1 MISVSRVFM
10 LLTSTLL
17 TFRKLLI
24 IIFVLTNNYVFAQSH
39 LQDQYDYASQL
50 FNDEKYFDAITEF
63 QRLQFFDSLKQYSYA
78 SNKLIGMAYKQGGKF
93 NEAIQ
98 YLALAEINSSN
109 LDSLF
114 DTKIEIIKTNLL
126 RRTISRAFDLLNDM
140 SKDERFNSKKDQITY
155 WKSWAHIFN
164 DEWEKASEEF
174 AKVDKNHQLKR
185 LCANVA
191 ESQYSESTAKILSY
205 ILPGAGQFY
214 TGNYLS
220 GILSFSWVA
229 FWTYIAVEAFLAER
243 IFDGLLVT
251 NFLVFRFYNG
261 NIQNAENFA
270 NEHNSEISDW
280 TLNYLQHNYRG
291 PKP

>member
-1 MISVSRVFM
+1 MA
-10 LLTSTLL
+10 LTSTTL

-24 IIFVLTNNYVFAQSH
+24 IVFVLANNYVFAQTY
-39 LQDQYDYASQL
+39 LQAQYNYATQL
-50 FNDEKYFDAITEF
+50 YNDEQYFDAITEF
-63 QRLQFFDSLKQYSYA
+63 KRFQFFDSLNQYSYFT
-78 SNKLIGMAYKQGGKF
+78 NKSIAMSYKQGGKF
-93 NEAIQ
+93 DEAI
-98 YLALAEINSSN
+98 YYYSLAELNTPNI
-109 LDSLF
+109 DSLF
-114 DTKIEIIKTNLL
+114 NTKIEIIKTNLL
-126 RRTISRAFDLLNDM
+126 RRTIYRAFDLLNDLNN
-140 SKDERFNSKKDQITY
+140 DERFNSKKDQITY
-155 WKSWAHIFN
+155 WKGWAYIFN
-164 DEWEKASEEF
+164 NEWEKASEEF
-174 AKVDKNHQLKR
+174 AKVDINNQLKQI
-185 LCANVA
+185 CANVA

-214 TGNYLS
+214 TGNYIS

-229 FWTYIAVEAFLAER
+229 LWTYIAVEAFLADR

-270 NEHNSEISDW
+270 NEYNSEISNW

>member
-1 MISVSRVFM
+1 MA
-10 LLTSTLL
+10 LTSTTL

-24 IIFVLTNNYVFAQSH
+24 IVFVLANNYVFAQTY
-39 LQDQYDYASQL
+39 LQAQYNYATQL
-50 FNDEKYFDAITEF
+50 YNDEQYFDAITEF
-63 QRLQFFDSLKQYSYA
+63 KRLQFFDSLNQYSYFT
-78 SNKLIGMAYKQGGKF
+78 NKSIAMSYKQGGKF
-93 NEAIQ
+93 DEAI
-98 YLALAEINSSN
+98 YYYSLAELNTPNI
-109 LDSLF
+109 DSLF
-114 DTKIEIIKTNLL
+114 NTKIEIIKTNLL
-126 RRTISRAFDLLNDM
+126 RRTIYRAFDLLNDLNN
-140 SKDERFNSKKDQITY
+140 DERFNSKKDQIIY
-155 WKSWAHIFN
+155 WKGWAYIFN
-164 DEWEKASEEF
+164 NEWEKASEEF
-174 AKVDKNHQLKR
+174 AKVDINNQLKQI
-185 LCANVA
+185 CANVA

-214 TGNYLS
+214 TGNYIS

-229 FWTYIAVEAFLAER
+229 LWTYIAVEAFLADR

-270 NEHNSEISDW
+270 NEYNSEISNW